1 MSKIIRVPLED
12 NRKKILI
19 PYPNGYNW
27 QNSRVIPVPLGND
40 LTSIPPIIKLTTDGV
55 YFIAFNANQ
64 WFDLLFIFFKIIQFL
79 KYGKISLYTKYKEIL
94 RWKKN

>member
-1 MSKIIRVPLED
+1 MEYFLYHMVFKLDNLRNLSMSKIIRVPLED

-64 WFDLLFIFFKIIQFL
+64 WFDLLFIFFKII
-79 KYGKISLYTKYKEIL
+79 
-94 RWKKN
+94 